1 MTELAISVAT
11 GAERGVLDN
20 LFQLYVHDFSE
31 HWADQAR
38 GEIGEDGRFDAY
50 DLDPYWRDAGAIPLL
65 LRRKGRLAGFALVN
79 RAGHSGRPVTR
90 NMAEFFVAR
99 KHRRSGFAQAAA
111 LEIFSRY
118 PGQWEAAV
126 ARRNVVALAFW
137 RRAVAAH
144 PGARDIEELALKPPV
159 WDGPVLRFRIDS

>member
-1 MTELAISVAT
+1 MTELEITVAT
-11 GAERGVLDN
+11 GAERGVLEA
-20 LFQLYVHDFSE
+20 LFQLSIHDFSE
-31 HWADQAR
+31 HWADEAR
-38 GEIGEDGRFDAY
+38 GEIDEDGRFEPY

-79 RAGHSGRPVTR
+79 ATGHSGQPTER

-137 RRAVAAH
+137 RRTVAAH
-144 PGARDIEELALKPPV
+144 PQARDIEELALKPPA
-159 WDGPVLRFRIDS
+159 WDGAVLRFRIDS